1 MIIPSVEHVTTLPLK
16 HNGDCSLL
24 GVSPDGTI
32 YAEEF
37 YGENAQVA
45 QHALRLDGTF
55 VQSID
60 EADGGLDEAEPLALP
75 PETCKPKTGW
85 HTMGLNFAGPR
96 HRGMRG
102 PERTAELVQPMTI
115 DEKMRFAKRLG
126 LNIPAPMV
134 LGVAESYVL
143 AESDIQ
149 RPHLYFV
156 CRRVRLAVALESER
170 LDDEQQPYD
179 YDTLVLYA
187 AHFYDRSEELPLSV
201 VLDDLTD
208 VALHRPMDCLLLDD
222 HLFIADGGA
231 GERLSAIH
239 VWRVELPGQETRE
252 DVMNRKLYG

>member
-1 MIIPSVEHVTTLPLK
+1 MEMPHVEHLTTLPLK

-24 GVSPDGTI
+24 GVCPDGTI

-45 QHALRLDGTF
+45 QHALRLDGTM
-55 VQSID
+55 VDSVD
-60 EADGGLDEAEPLALP
+60 EADGELESVQPLALP
-75 PETCKPKTGW
+75 PDIHKPKTGW
-85 HTMGLNFAGPR
+85 HTMDLNFAGPR
-96 HRGMRG
+96 HRGMRA
-102 PERTAELVQPMTI
+102 PERTAELVLPMTI

-126 LNIPAPMV
+126 LNVPAPML

-143 AESDIQ
+143 AESDIE

-156 CRRVRLAVALESER
+156 CRRVRLAVALEGER

-187 AHFYDRSEELPLSV
+187 AHFYHRNEELPLT
-201 VLDDLTD
+201 VLLENLTD
-208 VALHRPMDCLLLDD
+208 VPLHRPMDCLLLDD
-222 HLFIADGGA
+222 HLFIADGGE

-239 VWRVELPGQETRE
+239 VWRVGTKQC
-252 DVMNRKLYG
+252 